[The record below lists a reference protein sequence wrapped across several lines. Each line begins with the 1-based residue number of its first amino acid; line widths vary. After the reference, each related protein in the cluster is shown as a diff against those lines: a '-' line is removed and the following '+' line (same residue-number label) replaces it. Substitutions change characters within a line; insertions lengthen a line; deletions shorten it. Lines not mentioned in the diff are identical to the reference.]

1 MKATEGDAPQPVEC
15 LAEVVGMSALT
26 AALLIFVLRCID
38 VSLGTVRLIVTVQ
51 SRRTLASLIG
61 FFEVSIFIT
70 AVATVVNG
78 PLSVL
83 KVLGYGAGFA
93 AGTYVGVTLDRRLA
107 LGSAMVRVITQ
118 EFGLLADRLTS
129 CGFGVTMVEGRGGRG
144 TPVGVVFTLVRRRK
158 IPEVL
163 QIVHTVDG
171 SAIVSVQEIRQQFL
185 GYFAGKRPA
194 PHVPLAS

>member
-1 MKATEGDAPQPVEC
+1 
-15 LAEVVGMSALT
+15 MSALT

-38 VSLGTVRLIVTVQ
+38 VSLGTMRLIVTVQ

-78 PLSVL
+78 PLNPL

-93 AGTYVGVTLDRRLA
+93 AGTFVGVTLDRRLA

-118 EFGLLADRLTS
+118 DFGELSQRLTS
-129 CGFGVTMVEGRGGRG
+129 SGFGITIVEGRGGRG
-144 TPVGVVFTLVRRRK
+144 TLVGIVFTLVRRRR

-163 QIVHTVDG
+163 AIVRTVDEA
-171 SAIVSVQEIRQQFL
+171 AIVSVQEIRQQFL
-185 GYFAGKRPA
+185 GYIAGKRPA
-194 PHVPLAS
+194 PHLPMTS